1 MNSRKIAGLFVA
13 LFSAG
18 WIAPLWFG
26 MDTYLK
32 LQHVK
37 AQLPLVAG
45 QPSFSFLHLAFNC
58 FLVAFAWLGLVV
70 AFWAY
75 IGYNHLGRSREA

>member
-1 MNSRKIAGLFVA
+1 MNSRKIASVVVA

-18 WIAPLWFG
+18 WVAPLWFG
-26 MDTYLK
+26 VDTYLT
-32 LQHVK
+32 LEHTK
-37 AQLPLVAG
+37 AQVPLVAG

-58 FLVAFAWLGLVV
+58 FLVALVWLGLAV

-75 IGYNHLGRSREA
+75 VGYNYLGRSREA